1 MYETI
6 LVPTDGSTAARKAV
20 RHALDLA
27 ARTGGS
33 VRALSVV
40 DTGGYASIEASGG
53 AVSGRLRAA
62 AETAVEW
69 VATAARDAG
78 VDVETAVREGS
89 PPAEIVA
96 DAEAAGADL
105 IVMGTHGRRGI
116 DRYLLGSV
124 TERVVRTAAVPVL
137 TVRTADP
144 PD

>member
-27 ARTGGS
+27 ARVGAS
-33 VRALSVV
+33 IHALSVV
-40 DTGGYASIEASGG
+40 DTGGYASIGASGG
-53 AVSGRLRAA
+53 DVSERLREV
-62 AETAVEW
+62 AEEAVEW
-69 VATAARDAG
+69 VATAARDAEVG
-78 VDVETAVREGS
+78 VETVIREGS

-96 DAEAAGADL
+96 RAEAVGADL

-124 TERVVRTAAVPVL
+124 TERVVRTAPVPVL